1 MSRNRGGFSRRHSTG
16 KAASMFFGLA
26 LMVMIMIL
34 LAEAMESLP
43 DWIQEL
49 RSEVLSQQQQ
59 GRPVPV
65 SARQAA
71 PRDWGPPPTYITVNG
86 GAGTEAA
93 MALTEEE
100 VRSVLK
106 AHRKSPSRNTKKY
119 IIVDTGGG
127 KTLVF
132 PSGEGN

>member
-34 LAEAMESLP
+34 LTEAMESLP

-65 SARQAA
+65 SVRQAA
-71 PRDWGPPPTYITVNG
+71 PRDWGPPPTYITVNEG
-86 GAGTEAA
+86 DGTEA
-93 MALTEEE
+93 MPLTEEE
-100 VRSVLK
+100 VRSVLN
-106 AHRKSPSRNTKKY
+106 AHRKSRSRNTKKY

-132 PSGEGN
+132 PAGEGN